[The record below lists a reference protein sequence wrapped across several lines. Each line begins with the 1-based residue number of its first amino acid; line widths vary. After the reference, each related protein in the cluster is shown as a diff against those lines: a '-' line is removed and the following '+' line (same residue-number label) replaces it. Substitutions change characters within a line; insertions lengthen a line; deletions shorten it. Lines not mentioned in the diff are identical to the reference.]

1 MPNNTP
7 ITQKVKGPGGP
18 GKTTYVA
25 KTTAPAITM
34 TAKKKVTSTT
44 AIAKPKPSS
53 YVYIIGEMGKQN
65 REVTKAQYEKHT
77 GPKISM
83 KKDDPRL
90 KTLGTQGG
98 KPTMVPGGYKK
109 KP

>member
-1 MPNNTP
+1 MQKP
-7 ITQKVKGPGGP
+7 ITQRVKGTGGQ
-18 GKTTYVA
+18 A
-25 KTTAPAITM
+25 KTLPTVTV
-34 TAKKKVTSTT
+34 TAKKKS
-44 AIAKPKPSS
+44 KPMKPESS
-53 YVYIIGEMGKQN
+53 VYIIGEQGRQNKQ
-65 REVTKAQYEKHT
+65 VTKSEYDKYK

-98 KPTMVPGGYKK
+98 KPTTIPGGYIKK